1 MLGVGS
7 VLLVASLYLALLFT
21 IASRGEGR
29 VKAGPR
35 PLRYTLALGVHCTT
49 WAFYGT
55 ITQAAYYGWWFAPT
69 YAGAILIF
77 LFAHQIQLRML
88 RVIKRHNLT
97 SIADFIATRY
107 GKSQLLAGWIAII
120 ALLALIPYIALQLRA
135 VTASFATVTG
145 FDASALPWFNDVST
159 LVALAMMGFAI
170 LFGARRLSLSEQHS
184 GLMDAIAFESIVKL
198 GAFLLVGLYVC
209 YAMFDGIS
217 DLFVQAAQNTTTQQM
232 LSGVPG
238 GGYIFV
244 THMLLGALSMFVLPR
259 QFQVTFIENTHEQ
272 ELRTARWG
280 FPLYLLAINFFIL
293 PIALAGGLL
302 VPEASGTDTFML
314 ALPIATDNTLI
325 TLTAFIGGLSAAT
338 SMVIMATLALSI
350 MIANDLI
357 TPLWLR
363 RHRKRSTGLATQHN
377 QIPLTAN
384 RILTIRRSTI
394 IAIIAL
400 AWGYHQLTEAGLPL
414 VSNGVIAMALLIQ
427 LAPPMLGA
435 ILWSRGTLAGALAG
449 LGVGSLSWGYWLLWP
464 SVSLASPSLDIAV
477 EMQLSQGIWLSLLLN
492 LGVYLGVS
500 LFTSATAGV
509 QSKISGDRD
518 YFTTTPNLNE
528 MSWARLRA
536 LLAHFVGKSD
546 VLALEQRLQTPL
558 FTEPGDHAVP
568 PTLVAKVEREL
579 AGAIGSAASR
589 LVLDSLEQQ
598 PDVSIN
604 QVVNWATEASRL
616 YKFNRELLQASV
628 ENIPQG
634 ISVIDDNMRLVAWN
648 RRYLQMFD
656 YPAQTIRAGMPV
668 EELLRYNAR
677 RGLFG
682 DKTDNSLEDEVQKR
696 LGYLR
701 QGSAYRYQRAHG
713 ERMIEL
719 QGNPMPEGGFVTTYT
734 DITDLVAAQRELRKI
749 NLELEQRVA
758 QRTEDLSAAKQAAEQ
773 AHASKTRFFAA
784 ASHDLMQPFNA
795 ATLLCDML
803 LQRLHD
809 GDREIVTQ
817 VQQSL
822 RNAEELLRMLLEIT
836 KLDAQSMHT
845 RKSSVAVD
853 DVFQN
858 LRSTFAVVAADKG
871 LNFKVVA
878 SNAVV
883 HTDRKLLQRILQ
895 NLLSNAMRYTSAGKV
910 LIGVRR
916 SGECIDI
923 QVHDTGPGI
932 PQDKIA
938 IIFDEFQQ
946 LEQHTDNPGLG
957 LGLAIVDRMAK
968 LLELPVS
975 IQSKVGQGTCFSVR
989 LPLVEYRQRRI
1000 VAPPLPTRTLN
1011 ERFLANVHV
1020 LAVDNDSQV
1029 LAALSGI
1036 LSQWGAQVSTLS
1048 SLAEVAQLQ
1057 GEIAVMVVDYHLDHG
1072 ETGVQVIRAVRQLYN
1087 RNIPAIVNSADNTES
1102 VREDVAAE
1110 NLHFIPKPLK
1120 VAALQRLLKRL
1131 LSTQASS

>member
-7 VLLVASLYLALLFT
+7 VLLVASLYLVLLFS

-29 VKAGPR
+29 KKKGSQ

-77 LFAHQIQLRML
+77 LFAHHIQLRML

-107 GKSQLLAGWIAII
+107 GKSQRLAGWVAVI
-120 ALLALIPYIALQLRA
+120 ALIALIPYIALQLRA

-145 FDASALPWFNDVST
+145 FNASSLPWFNDVST
-159 LVALAMMGFAI
+159 LVALTMIGFAI

-198 GAFLLVGLYVC
+198 SAFLIVGLYVT
-209 YAMFDGIS
+209 YGLFDGIS
-217 DLFVQAAQNTTTQQM
+217 DLFLRAAANPTTEQM
-232 LSGVPG
+232 LKGVPG
-238 GGYIFV
+238 GFYIFI

-272 ELRTARWG
+272 ELKTARWG

-302 VPEASGTDTFML
+302 VPNASGTDTFML
-314 ALPIATDNTLI
+314 ALPIFADNAWVTLV
-325 TLTAFIGGLSAAT
+325 AFIGGLSAAT

-363 RHRKRSTGLATQHN
+363 SHRYRGAKLIQENVAL
-377 QIPLTAN
+377 PFTAS
-384 RILTIRRSTI
+384 RILTIRRFTI
-394 IAIIAL
+394 MAIIAL

-427 LAPPMLGA
+427 LAPAMLGA
-435 ILWSRGTLAGALAG
+435 LLWSRGTLPGALAG
-449 LGVGSLSWGYWLLWP
+449 LGVGSLSWLYWLLWP
-464 SVSLASPSLDIAV
+464 SVRLSTPSIDIAID
-477 EMQLSQGIWLSLLLN
+477 MQLSQGIWISLLLN
-492 LGVYLGVS
+492 LSVYVLVS
-500 LFTSATAGV
+500 LVTQSRRIEPSQGV
-509 QSKISGDRD
+509 DQD
-518 YFTTTPNLNE
+518 YFSHQQKSNE
-528 MSWARLRA
+528 LSWSRLRA
-536 LLAHFVGKSD
+536 LLAHFVDKSD
-546 VLALEQRLQTPL
+546 VLALERRLQTPL
-558 FTEPGDHAVP
+558 FTEPGDHVVP
-568 PTLVAKVEREL
+568 PSLVAKVEREL

-598 PDVSIN
+598 PDMSVD

-634 ISVIDDNMRLVAWN
+634 ISVVDDNLRLVAWN
-648 RRYLQMFD
+648 RRYLEMFN

-668 EELLRYNAR
+668 EELLRYNAE

-682 DKTDNSLEDEVQKR
+682 DKTDHDLEAEVQKR
-696 LGYLR
+696 LDYLR
-701 QGSAYRYQRAHG
+701 RGSAYRYQRSHG
-713 ERMIEL
+713 QRVVEL

-734 DITDLVAAQRELRKI
+734 DITELVLAQKELRQV
-749 NLELEQRVA
+749 NLELEERVA
-758 QRTEDLSAAKQAAEQ
+758 QRTQDLYAAKQAAEQ

-803 LQRLHD
+803 LQRLQG
-809 GDREIVTQ
+809 GDREVVAQ

-836 KLDAQSMHT
+836 KLDAQSMQAH
-845 RKSSVAVD
+845 KSEVALD
-853 DVFQN
+853 ELFRN
-858 LRSTFAVVAADKG
+858 LQSTFSVVAKDKR
-871 LNFKVVA
+871 LKFRIA
-878 SNAVV
+878 TSSAIV

-895 NLLSNAMRYTSAGKV
+895 NLLSNAIRYTHQGKV
-910 LIGVRR
+910 LMGVRR
-916 SGECIDI
+916 HQGYVDI
-923 QVHDTGPGI
+923 QIHDSGSGI
-932 PQDKIA
+932 PHDKLE

-946 LEQHTDNPGLG
+946 LDQRGDNPGLG

-968 LLELPVS
+968 LLDLPIRIRS
-975 IQSKVGQGTCFSVR
+975 TLGRGTCFSVR
-989 LPLVEYRQRRI
+989 VPVVGYQKPAAR
-1000 VAPPLPTRTLN
+1000 PPREPRSQVS
-1011 ERFLANVHV
+1011 ERFLTGVRI
-1020 LAVDNDSQV
+1020 LTVDNDSQV

-1036 LSQWGAQVSTLS
+1036 LQQWGAEVIGLS
-1048 SLAEVAQLQ
+1048 SLQAVSALQ
-1057 GEIAVMVVDYHLDHG
+1057 ACVDIMVVDYHLDHG
-1072 ETGVQVIRAVRQLYN
+1072 ETGVQVIRAVRE
-1087 RNIPAIVNSADNTES
+1087 RFGVHVPAIVNSADNNEAL
-1102 VREDVAAE
+1102 REDVAAE
-1110 NLHFIPKPLK
+1110 QAHFIPKPLK
-1120 VAALQRLLKRL
+1120 TAALQRLLKRL
-1131 LSTQASS
+1131 LATPR